1 MSQLPA
7 TKTDRLNLLGYK
19 EASPRKPLQALDA
32 RGKLL
37 VEYQIF
43 GCPHEFVRQY
53 TRAAPVGEDPARRVP
68 LQPGW
73 PLTLEEA
80 ADVLRIKRRNARWIS
95 RQPVFQREFAE
106 QLQSLRSGMK
116 AKALLAQGEILDD
129 RGDGSAAD
137 RKVRLQASQAIL
149 GDESRSQGV
158 SVTVNNGIPLTAG
171 IVIRIPEGV
180 ASPPLERLSNS
191 E

>member
-1 MSQLPA
+1 
-7 TKTDRLNLLGYK
+7 
-19 EASPRKPLQALDA
+19 
-32 RGKLL
+32 
-37 VEYQIF
+37 
-43 GCPHEFVRQY
+43 
-53 TRAAPVGEDPARRVP
+53 
-68 LQPGW
+68 
-73 PLTLEEA
+73 
-80 ADVLRIKRRNARWIS
+80 
-95 RQPVFQREFAE
+95 
-106 QLQSLRSGMK
+106 MK